1 MSAPPGPFPPAV
13 PTARPGSGPPPP
25 RTPEPGYGGGGRRPR
40 RGLGGRVVGA
50 VLLAVAASV
59 FTVPDLWSGLDRWSP
74 FTQVVA
80 FRAILLVVVTV
91 VALALALVTLGMRRM
106 WPFPLAMLA
115 VVAVTASTMVP
126 RMSADPVPTG
136 GTPVK
141 VLSFNVYTGDA
152 DVRALVDLIHRERP
166 DLIALP
172 EAGERYRQK
181 LAPLI
186 EDLGYRTDA
195 SVDRRSQDV
204 NGVVAAVS
212 PRFGDVTFDIGKI
225 TEDSPF
231 PYVQVSGGEMGDLTF
246 VAFHSVAPTA
256 GSVAQWRQDLAGVSR
271 WCSAGSPAI
280 VAGDFNAT
288 LDHSVLRGATADCGD
303 AAAQRGAA
311 LTATW
316 PAMLPRWLGAE
327 IDHVFANQGATSESF
342 EVLDLPG
349 SDHRAILTTLR
360 LP

>member
-25 RTPEPGYGGGGRRPR
+25 RTPEPGDSGRRPR
-40 RGLGGRVVGA
+40 PRRGPGARILGA
-50 VLLAVAASV
+50 VLLALGASV
-59 FTVPDLWSGLDRWSP
+59 FTVPDLWFGLDRWSP
-74 FTQVVA
+74 FTQIVA

-91 VALALALVTLGMRRM
+91 VALALVLVTFGMRRA
-106 WPFPLAMLA
+106 WPFPLAMLV

-126 RMSADPVPTG
+126 RLAADPLPTA
-136 GTPVK
+136 GTPVT

-152 DVRALVDLIHRERP
+152 DVRALADVIRRERP
-166 DLIALP
+166 DLVALP

-181 LAPLI
+181 LAPLV
-186 EDLGYRTDA
+186 EDLGYRTEA

-225 TEDSPF
+225 TPDSPF
-231 PYVQVSGGEMGDLTF
+231 PYVQVSGGEMGGLTF

-256 GSVAQWRQDLAGVSR
+256 GSVPQWRQDLDGVAQ
-271 WCSAGSPAI
+271 WCSAASPAI

-288 LDHSVLRGATADCGD
+288 LDHSVLREATANCGD
-303 AAAQRGAA
+303 AASQRGSA

-316 PAMLPRWLGAE
+316 PTSLPRWLGTE
-327 IDHVFANQGATSESF
+327 IDHVFANQGATADSF

>member
-1 MSAPPGPFPPAV
+1 VSAPPGPYPPAV

-25 RTPEPGYGGGGRRPR
+25 RTPEPGYGGDRRPR

-50 VLLAVAASV
+50 VLLALAASV
-59 FTVPDLWSGLDRWSP
+59 FTVPDLWFGLDRWSP
-74 FTQVVA
+74 FTQIVA
-80 FRAILLVVVTV
+80 FRAILLVVVAV
-91 VALALALVTLGMRRM
+91 VALALVLVTLGMRRA

-115 VVAVTASTMVP
+115 VVAVTAATMVP
-126 RMSADPVPTG
+126 RLSADPVPTL

-152 DVRALVDLIHRERP
+152 DVRELADLIHRERP
-166 DLIALP
+166 DLVALP
-172 EAGERYRQK
+172 EAGERYRQR

-186 EDLGYRTDA
+186 EDLGYRTEA

-212 PRFGDVTFDIGKI
+212 PRFGDVTFDVGRI
-225 TEDSPF
+225 TPDSPF
-231 PYVQVSGGEMGDLTF
+231 PYLQVSGAEMGDLTF

-256 GSVAQWRQDLAGVSR
+256 GSVAQWRQDLEGVGR
-271 WCSAGSPAI
+271 WCSAASPAI

-288 LDHSVLRGATADCGD
+288 LDHSVLRAATADCGD
-303 AAAQRGAA
+303 AASQRGAA

-316 PAMLPRWLGAE
+316 PAALPRWLGTE
-327 IDHVFANQGATSESF
+327 IDHVFANRGATAESF

-349 SDHRAILTTLR
+349 SDHRAILTTVR
-360 LP
+360 LA